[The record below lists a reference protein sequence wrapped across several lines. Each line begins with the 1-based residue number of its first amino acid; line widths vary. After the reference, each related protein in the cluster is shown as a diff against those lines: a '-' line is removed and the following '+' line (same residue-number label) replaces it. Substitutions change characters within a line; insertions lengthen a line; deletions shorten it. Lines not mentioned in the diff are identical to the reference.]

1 MKTDVVIIGS
11 GFAGA
16 ATAFHLSRSFSG
28 SILILEKEQ
37 LPGFHASG
45 RNASM
50 VRQSVEEP
58 QIRRLVAASCKAYGK
73 LRLETGFSQTGS
85 LLLGTRKQLQTVRE
99 TRLIDSYY
107 VDPEEVRRQIPLLHN
122 HDFEAALQTPS
133 DGVMDIARLLQF
145 YLGEAQSRG
154 VQCSLDCTVT
164 GIKGKGPFQLAT
176 SQGTVEADYLINAAG
191 AWAGSVARM
200 AGATDLPLL
209 PLKRHLFV
217 LDAPQQIGSGWPFVW
232 SLEQN
237 FYFRPESGGLL
248 LSVCDEELSKQLEPT
263 INPDISETMVDLVWK
278 QLPTL
283 REASQ
288 RQLWSCFRTIAPDG
302 SFIIGWD
309 HQADRFFWVVGLGGH
324 GMGGSWGIGEW
335 AAQRFVERGPVQ
347 PHPFDPIRF
356 ADRLSVT

>member
-1 MKTDVVIIGS
+1 
-11 GFAGA
+11 
-16 ATAFHLSRSFSG
+16 
-28 SILILEKEQ
+28 
-37 LPGFHASG
+37 
-45 RNASM
+45 
-50 VRQSVEEP
+50 
-58 QIRRLVAASCKAYGK
+58 
-73 LRLETGFSQTGS
+73 
-85 LLLGTRKQLQTVRE
+85 
-99 TRLIDSYY
+99 
-107 VDPEEVRRQIPLLHN
+107 
-122 HDFEAALQTPS
+122 
-133 DGVMDIARLLQF
+133 
-145 YLGEAQSRG
+145 
-154 VQCSLDCTVT
+154 
-164 GIKGKGPFQLAT
+164 
-176 SQGTVEADYLINAAG
+176 
-191 AWAGSVARM
+191 
-200 AGATDLPLL
+200 
-209 PLKRHLFV
+209 LKRHLFV

-324 GMGGSWGIGEW
+324 GIGEW